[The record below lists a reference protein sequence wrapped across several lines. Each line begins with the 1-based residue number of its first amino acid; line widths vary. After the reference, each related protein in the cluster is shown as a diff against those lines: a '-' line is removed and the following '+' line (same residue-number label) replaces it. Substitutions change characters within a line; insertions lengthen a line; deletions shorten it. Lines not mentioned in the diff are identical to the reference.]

1 MYAHIILS
9 AASSQID
16 KIFHYNVPESLKDK
30 IQIGSQIAI
39 PFGKGERIGYV
50 VGFSDDVAE
59 DIYPRLQIKN
69 ISSVLSPRPL
79 FNEKQL
85 ALAKWIADY
94 YKSFQITALRLLMPP
109 STKQK
114 ERK

>member
-9 AASSQID
+9 VASSQID
-16 KIFHYNVPESLKDK
+16 KIFHYGIPENLKDK
-30 IQIGSQIAI
+30 IKIGSQVVI

-50 VGFSDDVAE
+50 VGFSEKADTGFKIK
-59 DIYPRLQIKN
+59 DITDIK
-69 ISSVLSPRPL
+69 SERPL

-85 ALAKWIADY
+85 ALAKWIAGY
-94 YKSFQITALRLLMPP
+94 YRSYQITALRLLMPP

-114 ERK
+114 EKRK